1 MNENCH
7 PYNLDLE
14 EKENPKITYTDMTKS
29 QDGMNTLNRYFYIY
43 LVY

>member
-14 EKENPKITYTDMTKS
+14 EKEEMRLGFFFNDQEAT
-29 QDGMNTLNRYFYIY
+29 
-43 LVY
+43 VYGPE

>member
-14 EKENPKITYTDMTKS
+14 EKEDPEIGVFFFKS
-29 QDGMNTLNRYFYIY
+29 QRLWNQEAT
-43 LVY
+43 VYGAE